1 MVAAGI
7 FSTVILFIAA
17 GAEQRYDRWQGVRA

>member
-7 FSTVILFIAA
+7 FSTVTLFVAP
-17 GAEQRYDRWQGVRA
+17 GEEQRYDRWQGVRA